1 MAWLRPIKTLT
12 PRTRATA
19 TSRRTAQRRGLG
31 LEFLVEPAGRGVW
44 RVTGL
49 GEAPSTPDLVIA
61 WAELKLPS
69 HR

>member
-1 MAWLRPIKTLT
+1 MKTLT

-31 LEFLVEPAGRGVW
+31 SEFLVEPAGRGVS
-44 RVTGL
+44 GP
-49 GEAPSTPDLVIA
+49 GEAPSTPDLVLT